1 MKTIGLMHR
10 DGNRWIGI
18 KVAYLPDVIYHSLE
32 THLREE
38 VCVQEV
44 EQEDYKTNQSAPVTT
59 PICQKSPE
67 METCDTKCGIVWD
80 IALHYC
86 NVM

>member
-10 DGNRWIGI
+10 DGNRWISI

-67 METCDTKCGIVWD
+67 METCDTKCGIV
-80 IALHYC
+80 
-86 NVM
+86 

>member
-1 MKTIGLMHR
+1 MNQYR
-10 DGNRWIGI
+10 I
-18 KVAYLPDVIYHSLE
+18 KVAYQLDVIYHSLE

-59 PICQKSPE
+59 PICQKPPE
-67 METCDTKCGIVWD
+67 METLPVRCDTKCGI
-80 IALHYC
+80 IKHCLI
-86 NVM
+86 VM